1 MQGFDIMSTYTQIIY
16 HIVFSTKNRQGTLD
30 AEKHEPLFRYIWG
43 IVKNKQSTLHQV
55 NGTTDHLHILTELHP
70 SIALSDFVKDIKLAC
85 TKWIR
90 TEKIFPYF
98 QGWQEGY
105 GAFTHSRQEKS
116 RLIQYIR
123 TQKEHHQQ
131 VSFKDEYIAL
141 LEKAGIKYDPKYLP

>member
-90 TEKIFPYF
+90 TERIFPSF
-98 QGWQEGY
+98 EGWQEGY

-116 RLIQYIR
+116 RLIEYIR